1 MPENT
6 SPEFLA
12 YVCLAFGVNSLMKA
26 RQPAPPVITANTAL
40 MPRRNAFSALL
51 ANTQSVPVL
60 LALTVRKAHF
70 RRPQAPLAINAALA
84 LSQMLT
90 RQRVPLAD
98 LECTMMNQMAYVDN
112 ARLAR
117 KAGHITAAPVAMIAC
132 QESTLLQNK
141 KQRVICVLPAS
152 SRWSVTVRA
161 ILVLLASTPS
171 PRLPCASAV
180 LSVHTRTQS

>member
-1 MPENT
+1 M
-6 SPEFLA
+6 
-12 YVCLAFGVNSLMKA
+12 AF
-26 RQPAPPVITANTAL
+26 
-40 MPRRNAFSALL
+40 
-51 ANTQSVPVL
+51 
-60 LALTVRKAHF
+60 
-70 RRPQAPLAINAALA
+70 
-84 LSQMLT
+84 
-90 RQRVPLAD
+90 
-98 LECTMMNQMAYVDN
+98 VDN

>member
-70 RRPQAPLAINAALA
+70 RRHQAPLAINAALA

-98 LECTMMNQMAYVDN
+98 LECTMMNQMAFVDN